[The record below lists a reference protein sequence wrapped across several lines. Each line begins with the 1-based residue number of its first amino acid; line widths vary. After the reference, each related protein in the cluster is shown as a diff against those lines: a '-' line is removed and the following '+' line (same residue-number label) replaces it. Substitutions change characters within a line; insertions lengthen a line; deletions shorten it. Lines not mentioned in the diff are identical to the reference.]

1 MLAPIPQN
9 ESQRLATLYALDLL
23 DRGQNTNLD
32 RICRLAKRFYRT
44 DMASMTM
51 IDAEV
56 QKFLAADGLEPDPVP
71 RHSSFCA
78 HALLSDDILIVEDT
92 LQDVRFFD
100 NEYVIGPPN
109 LRFYAG
115 KPISAPNGVII
126 GTLNIADRA
135 PRSFTPEDAVTLVD
149 LAALA
154 ESEIRTFSM
163 DVFDQLTGLVN
174 RRGLQ
179 LIAEQ
184 AIARAMRQGEC
195 VSLIYVDIDKHVS
208 TDSDSARLDD
218 DSLCRLADVLRKYLR
233 GSDILAR
240 FRSDEFAILL
250 PDTTEEQTVVVKER
264 VREAINSFTTMYET
278 PRYIDVN
285 IGSSTVE
292 PSEGDLTLER
302 LIEEAND

>member
-9 ESQRLATLYALDLL
+9 ESQRLATLYALDLT
-23 DRGQNTNLD
+23 DRGPNSNLD
-32 RICRLAKRFYRT
+32 RICKLARKFYNT
-44 DMASMTM
+44 QMSSITM

-56 QKFLAADGLEPDPVP
+56 QRFLATDGFPPNPLP
-71 RHSSFCA
+71 RQLSFCS
-78 HALLSDDILIVEDT
+78 HAILSDDILIVEDA

-100 NEYVIGPPN
+100 NEYVTGPPN
-109 LRFYAG
+109 LRFYAA
-115 KPISAPNGVII
+115 KPVSAPNGVII
-126 GTLNIADRA
+126 GTLNIADGA
-135 PRSFTPEDAVTLVD
+135 PRKFTQDDAATLLD
-149 LAALA
+149 LAELA
-154 ESEIRTFSM
+154 ESEIRTFAM

-184 AIARAMRQGEC
+184 TIARAMRQGEY
-195 VSLIYVDIDKHVS
+195 VSLIYVDVDKHA
-208 TDSDSARLDD
+208 DGGSDLPRLDD
-218 DSLCRLADVLRKYLR
+218 DSLCKLASVLRGYLR

-250 PDTTEEQTVVVKER
+250 PDTTDDQTAIVKER
-264 VREAINSFTTMYET
+264 VREAINSFSTMYET

-285 IGSSTVE
+285 IGSSTLE
-292 PSEGDLTLER
+292 PSGGDLTLDR